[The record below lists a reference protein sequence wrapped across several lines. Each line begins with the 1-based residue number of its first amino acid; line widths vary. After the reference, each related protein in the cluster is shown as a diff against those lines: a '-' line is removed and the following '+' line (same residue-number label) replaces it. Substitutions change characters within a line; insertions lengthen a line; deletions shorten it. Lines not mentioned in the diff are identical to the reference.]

1 MKKSNIALAA
11 LALIASSAAMADGV
25 TVSGYIDAGV
35 QANNATSDTKMIGG
49 VLNINHVAFSGSED
63 LGNGLKAGF
72 LLLTRFES
80 TGGQTTRPGSDGT
93 LFEIA
98 NLNLSSSMG
107 TVELGRTVDAFW
119 GNGVAAYDV
128 TGGSNVGSA
137 VSSVLNLG
145 TSKIFV
151 DNSIKYVSP
160 SISGVTVAATY
171 VVNDSATGAT
181 IASATKGDYSAT
193 ANYAAGPIGVG
204 AGYMKSDLAKGYFVA
219 AGYDAGVAKINAI
232 FQSTDGVY
240 YAGTARS
247 TGVNAAVPLTGEL
260 TLTAGY
266 YKDSGAG
273 TYLYQDG
280 SSTQAGLIYA
290 LSKRTKL
297 FANYQHTT
305 GGIGLNTGLST
316 PTASSGVGSAYTV
329 GLGHSF

>member
-11 LALIASSAAMADGV
+11 LALIASTAAMAEGV
-25 TVSGYIDAGV
+25 TVSGYIDAGI
-35 QANNATSDTKMIGG
+35 QANKAADDTKMIGG
-49 VLNINHVAFSGSED
+49 ILNINHVAFSGSED

-80 TGGQTTRPGSDGT
+80 TGGQTTRPTS

-98 NLNLSSSMG
+98 NVNLSSSMG
-107 TVELGRTVDAFW
+107 TIEMGRTVDAFW

-137 VSSVLNLG
+137 VASVLNLG

-171 VVNDSATGAT
+171 VVNTSSTGAT
-181 IASATKGDYSAT
+181 IASATEGDYSAT
-193 ANYAAGPIGVG
+193 ANYAAGPVGVG
-204 AGYMKSDLAKGYFVA
+204 AGLMKSDLTKGYFIA
-219 AGYDAGVAKINAI
+219 GGYDAGVAKINAV
-232 FQSTDGVY
+232 FQRAENVATGL
-240 YAGTARS
+240 TAR
-247 TGVNAAVPLTGEL
+247 TAGVNTAVPLSGEL

-266 YKDSGAG
+266 YKDSGDGAVVYG
-273 TYLYQDG
+273 AG

-305 GGIGLNTGLST
+305 GVVGLNLGLST
-316 PTASSGVGSAYTV
+316 PTASAGVGSAYTV
-329 GLGHSF
+329 GLGHAF

>member
-11 LALIASSAAMADGV
+11 LALIASTAVMAEGV
-25 TVSGYIDAGV
+25 NVSGYIDAGV
-35 QANNATSDTKMIGG
+35 QNNSVGKNTNMIGG

-63 LGNGLKAGF
+63 LGNGMKAGF

-80 TGGQTTRPGSDGT
+80 TGGQMTRPGSTGT

-98 NLNLSSSMG
+98 NLNLSSAAG
-107 TVELGRTVDAFW
+107 TIELGRTVDAYW

-137 VSSVLNLG
+137 VSSVLNLR
-145 TSKIFV
+145 TSKVFV

-171 VVNDSATGAT
+171 VLNTSATGAT
-181 IASATKGDYSAT
+181 IASATQNDKSVT
-193 ANYAAGPIGVG
+193 VNYAAGPVGVG
-204 AGYMKSDLAKGYFVA
+204 AGYMKSDLAKGYFVG

-232 FQSTDGVY
+232 YQNAEDTTG
-240 YAGTARS
+240 ATLRNM
-247 TGVNAAVPLTGEL
+247 GVNTAVPLSGEL

-273 TYLYQDG
+273 AFLQGEGT
-280 SSTQAGLIYA
+280 STQAGLIYA

-297 FANYQHTT
+297 FANVQRTT
-305 GGIGLNTGLST
+305 GLAQLNLGLST
-316 PTASSGVGSAYTV
+316 PTASAGVGSAYTV

>member
-11 LALIASSAAMADGV
+11 LALIASTAAMADGV
-25 TVSGYIDAGV
+25 NVSGYIDAGV
-35 QANNATSDTKMIGG
+35 QANNAASDTKMIGG

-80 TGGQTTRPGSDGT
+80 TGGQMTRPGSSGT
-93 LFEIA
+93 MFEIA

-119 GNGVAAYDV
+119 GNGIAAYDV

-137 VSSVLNLG
+137 VSSVLNLR

-160 SISGVTVAATY
+160 SINGVTVAATY
-171 VVNDSATGAT
+171 VVDTSTTGAT
-181 IASATKGDYSAT
+181 IASATKGDYSVT
-193 ANYAAGPIGVG
+193 ANYAAGQIGVG
-204 AGYMKSDLAKGYFVA
+204 AGYMKSDLAKGYFVG
-219 AGYDAGVAKINAI
+219 AGYDAGVAKINA
-232 FQSTDGVY
+232 VY
-240 YAGTARS
+240 QNAQDTAGATLRNM
-247 TGVNAAVPLTGEL
+247 GVNTAVPLSGEL

-273 TYLYQDG
+273 TFLQG
-280 SSTQAGLIYA
+280 EGTSTQAGLIYA

-305 GGIGLNTGLST
+305 GLAGLNLGLST
-316 PTASSGVGSAYTV
+316 PTASAGVGSAYTV

>member
-11 LALIASSAAMADGV
+11 LALIASTAAMADGV
-25 TVSGYIDAGV
+25 NISGYIDAGV
-35 QANNATSDTKMIGG
+35 QRDSADNTTKMIGG

-63 LGNGLKAGF
+63 LQNGMKAGF

-80 TGGQTTRPGSDGT
+80 TGGQSTRPGSTGS

-98 NLNLSSSMG
+98 NVNLSSAMG
-107 TVELGRTVDAFW
+107 TVELGRTVDSFW
-119 GNGVAAYDV
+119 GNGVAVYDV

-137 VSSVLNLG
+137 VSSVLNLR

-160 SISGVTVAATY
+160 SISGVTAAGTY
-171 VVNDSATGAT
+171 IVNTSTTGAT
-181 IASATKGDYSAT
+181 IASATKGDYSMT
-193 ANYAAGPIGVG
+193 ANYAAGQIGVG
-204 AGYMKSDLAKGYFVA
+204 AGYMKSDLAKGYFIG

-232 FQSTDGVY
+232 YQNAESANGVTIRN
-240 YAGTARS
+240 AGLNT
-247 TGVNAAVPLTGEL
+247 AVPLSSEL

-273 TYLYQDG
+273 TFLQG
-280 SSTQAGLIYA
+280 AGTSTQAGLIYA
-290 LSKRTKL
+290 VSKRTKL

-305 GGIGLNTGLST
+305 GLAQLNLGLST
-316 PTASSGVGSAYTV
+316 PTASAGVGSAYTV